1 MSNLSFSSVVVDTAC
16 DDYEEELAVGAYTM
30 YTEVSEV
37 LHQYLGAGGAGG
49 DSANF
54 SKHGKLID
62 MDRICIGWYDTAI
75 FLDTGGEGHYTPQ
88 FTTTL
93 TDDDRQH
100 SICLNS

>member
-62 MDRICIGWYDTAI
+62 MDRICIGWYDMHNA
-75 FLDTGGEGHYTPQ
+75 
-88 FTTTL
+88 
-93 TDDDRQH
+93 
-100 SICLNS
+100 